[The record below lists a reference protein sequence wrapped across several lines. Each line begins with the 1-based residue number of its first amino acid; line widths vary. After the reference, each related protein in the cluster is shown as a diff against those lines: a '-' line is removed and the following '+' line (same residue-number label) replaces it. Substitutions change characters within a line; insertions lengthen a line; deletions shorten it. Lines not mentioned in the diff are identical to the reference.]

1 LIVEQHLKGGK
12 PVEAL
17 FNQRIHGR
25 YYY

>member
-1 LIVEQHLKGGK
+1 VEEHLKEGK